1 MSENKKYTEILG
13 WFGFVT
19 FLCGCVAIAL
29 PGNPQSIVV
38 GVGFVIAGA
47 GAARLRGCGTFLDIL
62 TSRII

>member
-47 GAARLRGCGTFLDIL
+47 GAAIIL
-62 TSRII
+62 IYLARKIKQRFR